1 MTIRVTV
8 TIFMAA
14 ILSACTGGEPP
25 AEMAHERIR
34 QPSYSKDHVERV
46 RQDVEAMIF
55 GMDISRLR
63 MLAGV
68 DWRLRCDRED
78 CD

>member
-1 MTIRVTV
+1 
-8 TIFMAA
+8 
-14 ILSACTGGEPP
+14 
-25 AEMAHERIR
+25 MAHERIR